1 MIKTFRPTLNTT
13 YIKTISPFIGV
24 DYGYVNCQDTNEPAC
39 GDLAG
44 AAIGFKTE
52 SQMIS
57 TEFTFSRAIKK
68 VEHLAIETLFRYN
81 INLKF

>member
-1 MIKTFRPTLNTT
+1 VLRSGALLHCIVV
-13 YIKTISPFIGV
+13 YIWIAL
-24 DYGYVNCQDTNEPAC
+24 DTC

-57 TEFTFSRAIKK
+57 TDFTFSRAIKK
-68 VEHLAIETLFRYN
+68 VENLDIETLFRYN
-81 INLKF
+81 LNLKF